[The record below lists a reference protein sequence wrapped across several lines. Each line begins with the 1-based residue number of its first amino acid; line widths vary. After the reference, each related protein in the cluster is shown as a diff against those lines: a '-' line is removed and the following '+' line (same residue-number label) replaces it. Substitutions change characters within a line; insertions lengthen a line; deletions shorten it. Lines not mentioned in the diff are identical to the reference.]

1 MRIAVV
7 QHVPRPAP
15 AQDLEALVAATLR
28 AATDGAQWVVLPA
41 VPALDEGPLHED
53 LWRRLEAD
61 VPGVGVVVAG
71 AGKDRDAAAHTGAA
85 LPRPIA
91 LLVGDDCFSP
101 ESLREAHA
109 LSPGIAVLA
118 PGSESEL
125 QVEATLEFAID
136 LSTSLASVV
145 IVIETD
151 GAETGEPGH
160 GGSAIIYLGE
170 VVAQAP
176 SGDATLYAQ
185 LEAPAGPPEA
195 PGALPEV
202 PPLLAQRVAA
212 HQGRKLEVDYPADL
226 G

>member
-28 AATDGAQWVVLPA
+28 ASTDGAQWVVLPA

-71 AGKDRDAAAHTGAA
+71 AGKDRDTAAHTGAGS
-85 LPRPIA
+85 PRPIA